1 MNESLELRLHAEGFA
16 YRAEVRDR
24 LVILVPRETA
34 DLSREDRLRVT
45 RIALAEGFTHV
56 AVELDP
62 EGAALPRD

>member
-1 MNESLELRLHAEGFA
+1 MNESLEQRLRDQGYA
-16 YRAEVRDR
+16 YRTDVRDR
-24 LVILVPRETA
+24 LVILVPGETA
-34 DLSREDRLRVT
+34 DLAPEDRLLVT

>member
-1 MNESLELRLHAEGFA
+1 MNESLDQRLRDEGFA

-34 DLSREDRLRVT
+34 DLAREDRLRVT

-62 EGAALPRD
+62 DGAALPRD

>member
-1 MNESLELRLHAEGFA
+1 MNESLEQRLRDEGFA

-24 LVILVPRETA
+24 LVILVPGETA
-34 DLSREDRLRVT
+34 DLAREERVRVT

-62 EGAALPRD
+62 DGASLPRD